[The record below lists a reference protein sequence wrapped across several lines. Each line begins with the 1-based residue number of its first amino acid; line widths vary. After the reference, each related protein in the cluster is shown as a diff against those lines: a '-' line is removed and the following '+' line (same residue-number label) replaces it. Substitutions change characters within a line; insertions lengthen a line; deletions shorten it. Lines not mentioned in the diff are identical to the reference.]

1 MSIHLS
7 MAGFLDP
14 VSRVDR
20 IAKHRLRVSM
30 MAMKELSAFWPV
42 CTWIFQLF
50 AKIIKER
57 SNNAD
62 QRNLGISSPA
72 VPGVIEQLNDPNLPG
87 LHAAFV
93 DDNFGNWAEI
103 EEFTSTLGM
112 SDGFDFDFSHIFD
125 VGSEAPV
132 GFQVDAPE
140 TPVRD
145 NLYPRFLDGSH

>member
-57 SNNAD
+57 TSSAD
-62 QRNLGISSPA
+62 QQALGISSPA
-72 VPGVIEQLNDPNLPG
+72 VSGTVELNDPNIPSF
-87 LHAAFV
+87 HTAFA

-112 SDGFDFDFSHIFD
+112 SDGLDFDFSHIFD
-125 VGSEAPV
+125 VGSDAPV
-132 GFQVDAPE
+132 GFSVDAPG
-140 TPVRD
+140 TPSRD
-145 NLYPRFLDGSH
+145 NLYPRFLPGSQ